1 MPSAPGTI
9 RPYHPSDLPGI
20 YRICLLTG
28 EAGGDATGLYR
39 DPDLLGHLYAGP
51 YPVADPGLA
60 FVVVDELGP
69 AGYIVATADTHRF
82 EQWLEHR
89 WWPTLRTRY
98 PVRQDPHDGTEDHVL
113 VGRIH
118 DWAAADDALVDR
130 FPAHMHIDLLPRVQ
144 GQGLGRRL
152 VETLSAALRDR
163 GVPGLH
169 LGVDSRNEGAI
180 AFYTRVGF
188 TEAARHDWGRT
199 LTLDLT

>member
-1 MPSAPGTI
+1 MI
-9 RPYHPSDLPGI
+9 RPFHPSDLPAI

-28 EAGGDATGLYR
+28 EAGGDATALYR
-39 DPDLLGHLYAGP
+39 DPDLLGHIYAGP

-69 AGYIVATADTHRF
+69 AGYIVATADTLRF
-82 EQWLEHR
+82 EQWLEQQ
-89 WWPTLRTRY
+89 WWPVLRSRY
-98 PVRQDPHDGTEDHVL
+98 PPRDDPHDGTEDHVL

-118 DWAAADDALVDR
+118 EQSAADDSLFDSLFHV
-130 FPAHMHIDLLPRVQ
+130 FPAHLHIDLLPRAQ

-152 VETLSAALRDR
+152 VEALATALRER
-163 GVPGLH
+163 GVPGVH
-169 LGVDSRNEGAI
+169 LGVDSRNERAI
-180 AFYTRVGF
+180 AFYARVGF